1 MSEKKVHVAIPYLQD
16 QLQKGKISRR
26 EFIRY
31 ATLLGMSFG
40 AATVAAQCGAP
51 ATPATEAPAT
61 EAPAAA
67 TEAPAAATEAPAP
80 TDTPVPAPAGPKRG
94 GTLRGSMQVIRID
107 HPARY
112 SWVYDSNV
120 TRHLCEYLTLTDR
133 NNITHPYL
141 LEKWEVSD
149 DLLTWD
155 LHLRKNVTWNNGDP
169 FTADDVVFTMNE
181 WLDPDV
187 GSSILGLMGYLQTTG
202 IEKVDDQLVRLHLDF
217 PEIAVPEHLFHYP
230 AQVLHHSF
238 EGDIVAQP
246 IGTGPFTLEE
256 YSVGERAVL
265 KARPDYWGMGEDG
278 KPLPYL
284 DEIIYIDQGEDQ
296 TAAITAIKAG
306 QVDHIYDITPS
317 TWEALKDFEGVKVD
331 SVGTARTRILRMR
344 VDKEPWTDVR
354 VRKALKLCQSRQ
366 RILDLAYFGEGL
378 IGQDHHV
385 APGVHPEY
393 AEVPTPEYDPEQAKA
408 LLAEAGYP
416 DGVDVEL
423 AIGTGWPDVVAYGET
438 LKEDAA
444 PGGFN
449 ITLNTMPNSQYW
461 DLWTEVDLGITPW
474 THRPLGTMVLNLA
487 YIADENGEPV
497 PWNETRWV
505 DEEFSALLR
514 QANGTLDVD
523 ERRKIMKQLEEIQM
537 ERGSIGNA
545 YFFKTWYIFSKKLQN
560 LHAHPTVYD
569 LWNEVWIDPQA

>member
-16 QLQKGKISRR
+16 QLQKGKLSRR

-40 AATVAAQCGAP
+40 AATVAAQCAAP
-51 ATPATEAPAT
+51 PAAPAT
-61 EAPAAA
+61 EAPAAEEP
-67 TEAPAAATEAPAP
+67 TAPPEPAP
-80 TDTPVPAPAGPKRG
+80 TGPKRG

-112 SWVYDSNV
+112 SWVYDANV
-120 TRHLCEYLTLTDR
+120 TRHLLEYLTLTDR
-133 NNITHPYL
+133 DNVTHPYL
-141 LEKWEVSD
+141 VENWEASD

-155 LHLRKNVTWNNGDP
+155 LHLRDNVTWNNGDP

-181 WLDPDV
+181 WLNPDV
-187 GSSILGLMGYLQTTG
+187 GSSILGLMSYLQPTG
-202 IEKVDDQLVRLHLDF
+202 IEKVDDHLVRLHLDV

-230 AQVLHHSF
+230 GQVVHHSF
-238 EGDIVAQP
+238 EGDLVAQP
-246 IGTGPFTLEE
+246 IGTGAFTLEE
-256 YSVGERAVL
+256 YAVGERAVL
-265 KARPDYWGMGEDG
+265 KRRDDYWAMGEDG
-278 KPLPYL
+278 QPLPYL

-296 TAAITAIKAG
+296 TAAISALKAG
-306 QVDHIYDITPS
+306 QIDHIYDVQPA
-317 TWEALKDFEGVKVD
+317 TWEALKDEEGITVD
-331 SVGTARTRILRMR
+331 AVGTARTRILRMR
-344 VDKEPWTDVR
+344 VDKEPWTDER
-354 VRKALKLCQSRQ
+354 VRKALKLVQQRQ
-366 RILDLAYFGEGL
+366 KILDLAYFGEGL

-385 APGVHPEY
+385 SPVHPEY

-408 LLAEAGYP
+408 LLADAGYP
-416 DGVDVEL
+416 DGLDVEL
-423 AIGTGWPDVVAYGET
+423 AIGTGWPDVVSYGET

-444 PGGFN
+444 AGGFN

-461 DLWTEVDLGITPW
+461 ELWTEVDLGITPW

-487 YIADENGEPV
+487 YVCDAEGEPV
-497 PWNETRWV
+497 PWNETRWC
-505 DEEFSALLR
+505 DEEFSEKLT

-523 ERRKIMKQLEEIQM
+523 ERREIMKELEEIQM

-545 YFFKTWYIFSKKLQN
+545 YFFKTWFIFADKLKN

-569 LWNEVWIDPQA
+569 LWNEVWIDPEA